1 MPEETFA
8 DWLVRERVKRGW
20 SQEQL
25 AEKIGFS
32 QAAVSRVESGETP
45 ATAKFAN
52 ALAEAF
58 DMGPTIVYSAAGLLP
73 PVSEEDEWAA
83 RIYRRLERMP
93 PQYRDIAE
101 TLIDA
106 LYQKEQSEKK
116 EKNKRV

>member
-1 MPEETFA
+1 M
-8 DWLVRERVKRGW
+8 
-20 SQEQL
+20 L

-45 ATAKFAN
+45 ATAKFAVAIAD
-52 ALAEAF
+52 ALDVDTNVVF
-58 DMGPTIVYSAAGLLP
+58 RAAGLLP

-83 RIYRRLERMP
+83 RIYRRLERMQ

-116 EKNKRV
+116 EKSKRV